1 METFEG
7 LSLTDRQKKVFSKVY
22 VNRVILSKQ
31 AGIVTVYLESDHI
44 IPFREIGLLEYAL
57 KQEFAKTKFSAA
69 VREHFTLPG
78 SYTPEAFWREY
89 SESVLLL
96 LKERNVLLFNMLY
109 RGEVSF
115 EGSLMRIA
123 CEDELLF
130 RAREQELKEYIQE
143 IFLGKAGLS
152 IDIQVSFS
160 LESQSREPE
169 GYEVFRRNEQG
180 YYTCSRVKD
189 FYENA
194 PLTAEEYGAMP
205 GAEDLSPVS
214 AKGNPGSHLSG
225 GGHLDQGSLMASSA
239 GTSSGLQQ
247 PGGDEMG
254 EGYFVPEGDAAM
266 TEFQVPAGVN
276 GAMMGFDLPPE
287 GAEGAMTGFDAPP
300 EGANGAMMGFD
311 VPSGRNVP
319 EGRASAPKAEAFSQP
334 GHAAEGKGNS
344 SGKKAKEASSGR
356 NYGDKAQSQ
365 GKRGFYKK
373 GGARWGK
380 GPVDPDCFYGRN
392 CEGEVI
398 KIADIQ
404 GEVPE
409 AVIEGMVLSVEE
421 REIRNEKVIYMFNLS
436 DFTDS
441 IMAKIFLEKEELE
454 LMRENVKKGAFIK
467 IKGNPMYDTYSREIT
482 MGSIK
487 GMKPGVDTR
496 VKRMDAYE
504 GRKRVELH
512 AHTQMS
518 EMDSVVPVRDF
529 VKTAKNWG
537 HPALAITDHGVV
549 QAFPDADHEVDP
561 EGDFKMLYGVE
572 AYLVDDLIETVKN
585 GKGQDFHGT
594 FVVFD
599 LETTGIGPKSN
610 EIIEIGAVKVVDGAV
625 GETFSEFV
633 NPERPIPY
641 HIQELTGIDD
651 SMVAGAETIDAI
663 LPRFLSFCQGA
674 VMVAHNA
681 SFDMGFIEQKA
692 GDRGI
697 ETDFTVIDTVS
708 VARALLPD
716 LKRYKLDTVAKKL
729 GVSLENHHR
738 AVDDATATAEIFV
751 KMLERLEEREIVNL
765 EQLNEFGKPNAEA
778 VKKMPSYHAV
788 ILAKNETGRI
798 NLYRLV
804 SESHLHYFSRRPRL
818 PKSLFLKWREGL
830 MIGSAC
836 EAGELYRAIVE
847 ERPEEEIDRLVNFY
861 DYLEI
866 QPLGNN
872 QFMVRDQNRYPQI
885 QDENDLMEI
894 NRKIVKLGEDYGK
907 LVVATCDVHFLEA
920 EDEVYRRIIMAG
932 KGFADADDQA
942 PLYFRT
948 TEEMLAEFQY
958 LGSKKAEEIV
968 ITNTN
973 LIADM
978 VDKITPC
985 SPRKC
990 PPQIENSDQDL
1001 RDICYNKAHEIYGP
1015 DLPPVVTERLERELN
1030 SIISNG
1036 YAVMYII
1043 AQKLVWKSNED
1054 GYLVGSR
1061 GSVGSSF
1068 AATMAGITEINPLQA
1083 HYYCKECHYYDFDS
1097 QELKA
1102 HSGNSACDLPDR
1114 KCPRCGAM
1122 LEKEGHDIPFETFL
1136 GFKGNKEPDIDLNF
1150 SSEYQSNAHDYTEVI
1165 FGAGQTFR
1173 AGTVGTLA
1181 EKTAYGYVKKYC
1193 EEREIH
1199 KRSAEIER
1207 IARGCEGVR
1216 RSTGQHPGGIVV
1228 LPVGEEIYTF
1238 TPVQHPANDMT
1249 TKIVTTHFDYHK
1261 IDANLLKL
1269 DILGHQDPTMIRM
1282 LEDLTDV
1289 EADKIPMDDHAVL
1302 SLFESTEA
1310 LGVAPEDIGGCTLGC
1325 LGLPEFG
1332 TPFVIGMLLDAK
1344 PKNFSDLVR
1353 ISGLSHG
1360 TDVWLNNAQYFIQ
1373 NGDCTLSTAICTR
1386 DDIMTYLIH
1395 MGVENERSFK
1405 IMESVRKGKGLTP
1418 DMEEDMR
1425 AAGVPEWYLESCR
1438 RIKYMF
1444 PKAHA
1449 AAYVMMALRVAYFKV
1464 HYPLAYYAAFFSIR
1478 ATSFNYE
1485 LMCMG
1490 KERLNY
1496 YMEDYNHRKNEL
1508 SDKEKS
1514 TLEDMKI
1521 VQEMYARG
1529 FDFVKIDIYRSKAN
1543 RFQIVDGKLM
1553 PSFATIDGLG
1563 DKAAE
1568 LIEDE
1573 ASKGSFLSRE
1583 DFKNRCKV
1591 STGTVEMMGKLGLL
1605 GDLPHTNQI
1614 SLMDFMEM

>member
-1 METFEG
+1 MEMEQLLLDTFEG
-7 LSLTDRQKKVFSKVY
+7 LSLTDRQRKIFSNVSVK
-22 VNRVILSKQ
+22 RVILTKELKT
-31 AGIVTVYLESDHI
+31 VTVYIESDHI
-44 IPFREIGLLEYAL
+44 IAFREIGLLEYAL
-57 KQEFAKTKFSAA
+57 NHNMEKTGFLAS
-69 VREHFTLPG
+69 VREHFLL
-78 SYTPEAFWREY
+78 SEQYTPEEFWGEY
-89 SESVLLL
+89 KESVLLI
-96 LKERNVLLFNMLY
+96 LKEKNVLLFNMVY
-109 RGEVSF
+109 HGEVTV
-115 EGSLMRIA
+115 EGNLFQVV
-123 CEDELLF
+123 CEDDVLF
-130 RAREQELKEYIQE
+130 RAREGQFIEIIKE
-143 IFLGKAGLS
+143 IFQSKVGFLME
-152 IDIQVSFS
+152 VSVDFT
-160 LESQSREPE
+160 LPCQDRQPE
-169 GYEVFRRNEQG
+169 GHEVFRRNAQG
-180 YYTCSRVKD
+180 YFSSTHVRNYYKEKPVRKNSGGQNADIGVDRV
-189 FYENA
+189 
-194 PLTAEEYGAMP
+194 PLYSGAGAANPPDGTNGSDVLGEALGQYGAADLAMDADGY
-205 GAEDLSPVS
+205 GA
-214 AKGNPGSHLSG
+214 
-225 GGHLDQGSLMASSA
+225 
-239 GTSSGLQQ
+239 
-247 PGGDEMG
+247 
-254 EGYFVPEGDAAM
+254 GYDVLPDG
-266 TEFQVPAGVN
+266 N
-276 GAMMGFDLPPE
+276 GAMMGFDVPV
-287 GAEGAMTGFDAPP
+287 GG
-300 EGANGAMMGFD
+300 NGAMMGFD
-311 VPSGRNVP
+311 VPSGGNGAMMGFDVP
-319 EGRASAPKAEAFSQP
+319 SG
-334 GHAAEGKGNS
+334 GNGAMMGFDVPLD
-344 SGKKAKEASSGR
+344 GKKAAVDSHSTEKPRKEASAKETKKNGYKERTQKGYEKRNTYGRVKSKWGSG
-356 NYGDKAQSQ
+356 A
-365 GKRGFYKK
+365 
-373 GGARWGK
+373 
-380 GPVDPDCFYGRN
+380 VDEDCFYGRN
-392 CEGEVI
+392 CDGELI

-404 GEVPE
+404 GEIKEV
-409 AVIEGMVLSVEE
+409 VVEGMVTGVEE
-421 REIRNEKVIYMFNLS
+421 REIRNEKVIYMFSIS

-441 IMAKIFLEKEELE
+441 IMVKIFLEKEELD
-454 LMRENVKKGAFIK
+454 LMRGNIQKGKFLK
-467 IKGNPMYDTYSREIT
+467 LKGNPMYDTYSREIT
-482 MGSIK
+482 IASVRGI
-487 GMKPGVDTR
+487 KPGVDTR
-496 VKRMDAYE
+496 VKRMDLHE
-504 GRKRVELH
+504 GLKRVELH

-529 VKTAKNWG
+529 VKLAKSWG
-537 HPALAITDHGVV
+537 HKALAITDHGVV
-549 QAFPDADHEVDP
+549 QAFPDADHEVSA
-561 EGDFKMLYGVE
+561 EEDFKMLYGVE
-572 AYLVDDLIETVKN
+572 AYLVDDLIEAVKN
-585 GKGQDFHGT
+585 DKGQDLQGD

-610 EIIEIGAVKVVDGAV
+610 QIIEIGAVKVENGKL
-625 GETFSEFV
+625 GERFSTFV
-633 NPERPIPY
+633 NPKRPIPY
-641 HIQELTGIDD
+641 PVQKLTGIDD
-651 SMVAGAETIDAI
+651 SMVAGARTIEEI
-663 LPRFLSFCQGA
+663 LPEFMAFCGDC

-681 SFDMGFIEQKA
+681 GFDMGFIMEKA
-692 GDRGI
+692 GEQGI
-697 ETDFTVIDTVS
+697 DVDFTVVDTVA

-716 LKRYKLDTVAKKL
+716 LKRYKLDTVAKRL

-738 AVDDATATAEIFV
+738 AVDDAGATAEIFIR
-751 KMLERLEEREIVNL
+751 MAERLREKGIGTL
-765 EQLNEFGKPNAEA
+765 AELNAFSVPDAAA
-778 VKKMPSYHAV
+778 VQKMPAYHAV
-788 ILAKNETGRI
+788 ILAKNETGRV

-804 SESHLHYFSRRPRL
+804 SESHLKYFNRRPKL
-818 PKSLFLKWREGL
+818 PKSLYLKWKEGL

-836 EAGELYRAIVE
+836 EAGELYRALVE
-847 ERPEEEIDRLVNFY
+847 EKPEEEIDRLVNFY

-872 QFMVRDQNRYPQI
+872 AFMIRDADKYPQI

-894 NRKIVKLGEDYGK
+894 NRRIVELGEIYNK

-932 KGFADADDQA
+932 KGFADADLQA
-942 PLYFRT
+942 PLYYRT
-948 TEEMLAEFQY
+948 TDEMLAEFQY
-958 LGSKKAEEIV
+958 LGAKKAEEIV

-978 VDKITPC
+978 VDKIQPC

-990 PPQIENSDQDL
+990 PPEIENSDQNL
-1001 RDICYNKAHEIYGP
+1001 REICYNRAHEIYGP
-1015 DLPPVVTERLERELN
+1015 DLPSIVTERLERELN

-1068 AATMAGITEINPLQA
+1068 AATMSGITEINPLPA
-1083 HYYCKECHYYDFDS
+1083 HYYCKKCHYCDFDS
-1097 QELKA
+1097 EELKA
-1102 HSGNSACDLPDR
+1102 HSGNSACDLPD
-1114 KCPRCGAM
+1114 KVCPVCGEV

-1193 EEREIH
+1193 EERNLT

-1207 IARGCEGVR
+1207 IAHGCEGVR

-1249 TKIVTTHFDYHK
+1249 TKIITTHFDYHK

-1282 LEDLTDV
+1282 LEDLTDID
-1289 EADKIPMDDHAVL
+1289 AGKIRMDDSKVL
-1302 SLFESTEA
+1302 SLFASTEA
-1310 LGVAPEDIGGCTLGC
+1310 LGITPEDISGCTLGC

-1360 TDVWLNNAQYFIQ
+1360 TDVWLNNAQYYITE
-1373 NGDCTLSTAICTR
+1373 GYCTLSSAICTR

-1395 MGVENERSFK
+1395 MGVENERAFK
-1405 IMESVRKGKGLTP
+1405 IMESVRKGKGLSP
-1418 DMEEDMR
+1418 DMEADMK
-1425 AAGVPEWYLESCR
+1425 ACNVPEWYLESCNK
-1438 RIKYMF
+1438 IKYMF

-1464 HYPLAYYAAFFSIR
+1464 YYPLAYYAAYFSIR
-1478 ATSFNYE
+1478 ATSFDYE

-1490 KERLNY
+1490 RERLEY
-1496 YMEDYNHRKNEL
+1496 YMNDYQSRKNEL

-1529 FDFVKIDIYRSKAN
+1529 FGFVKIDIYRSKAN

-1568 LIEDE
+1568 MIEDE
-1573 ASKGSFLSRE
+1573 AGKGPFLSRE

-1591 STGTVEMMGKLGLL
+1591 SANTVDAMARLGLM

-1614 SLMDFMEM
+1614 SLLDFMEM